1 MPTILGITLWAPLEM
16 PLGNV
21 IAWGAEAQP
30 GRTTCGRDTRG
41 EPLVKVELDDLP
53 DASYLEVS
61 AQTARCVLVSCGR
74 KVSTGRV
81 CTGVEDTSV
90 RDS

>member
-30 GRTTCGRDTRG
+30 GRTTCGRDILG
-41 EPLVKVELDDLP
+41 EPPVKVELDDLP
-53 DASYLEVS
+53 DPSYLEVS
-61 AQTARCVLVSCGR
+61 AQTACCVLIACGR
-74 KVSTGRV
+74 EVSTGRV
-81 CTGVEDTSV
+81 CTGAEDASV